1 MSALEATSMSYSDYL
16 ALEQASE
23 TKHEYVNGLVYAM
36 AGGTPEHA
44 RLAMQLGML
53 LGIALAGRPCSAFSS
68 DLRVR
73 IAATRRFTY
82 PDLSVVCHELK
93 RASDDPDAIVNPT
106 LLAEVLSDSTEA
118 SDRGEK
124 SAADPADSVE
134 QWAHYQ
140 RIESLQEYVLVSQRE
155 RRVEVFRRAD
165 EGWTYAAYHE
175 GEVELRSLGVT
186 LSIEALYHDPLATS
200 AS

>member
-1 MSALEATSMSYSDYL
+1 MRALEATAMSYSDYL

-44 RLAMQLGML
+44 RLAMQLGRL
-53 LGIALAGRPCSAFSS
+53 LGNALAGRPCSPFTS

-73 IAATRRFTY
+73 IAATRRSTY

-124 SAADPADSVE
+124 
-134 QWAHYQ
+134 WAHYQ

-175 GEVELRSLGVT
+175 GEVELRSLGVM
-186 LSIEALYHDPLATS
+186 LSIEALYHDPLASS

>member
-36 AGGTPEHA
+36 AGGTPEHS
-44 RLAMQLGML
+44 RLAMRLGRL
-53 LGIALAGRPCSAFSS
+53 IGNALEGRPCDAFSS

-73 IAATRRFTY
+73 IAATRRSTY
-82 PDLSVVCHELK
+82 PDLCVVCRELK

-124 SAADPADSVE
+124 
-134 QWAHYQ
+134 WAHYQ

-186 LSIEALYHDPLATS
+186 LSIEALYHDPLASS